1 MTFLVDT
8 DLLSLL
14 ERKRVPISL
23 LNWFN
28 ENEENIFL
36 SVVSLAEIEFGIGKA
51 PAQHQKPLFDWLSQV
66 RTQFSSSTDE
76 LSVPV
81 LIRWKEL
88 LTDLKRANRRMTCE
102 DSLIAATALYHGHI
116 VVTGNLK
123 HFEPAG
129 VPTLN
134 PVEK

>member
-1 MTFLVDT
+1 MTFLIDT

-23 LNWFN
+23 LRWFN
-28 ENEENIFL
+28 ENDESIFL
-36 SVVSLAEIEFGIGKA
+36 SVVSLAEIEFGISNA

-66 RTQFSSSTDE
+66 RTQFSSSTEE
-76 LSVPV
+76 LSVPI
-81 LIRWKEL
+81 LIRWKQL
-88 LTDLKRANRRMTCE
+88 LTDLKRANRTMTCE

-116 VVTGNLK
+116 VVTGNVR
-123 HFEPAG
+123 HFEPGG

-134 PVEK
+134 PLKT